1 MDKSVLIG
9 MPRRHV
15 KANDL
20 KNLPAA
26 TISSPAVNAEYF
38 NTLSNKPS
46 PAARNAD
53 LASQRAAGPTNKPVN
68 GSPSARKPSTPKTPT
83 SPLSRRT
90 NTVATQGADKGKKQI
105 TKLVKFGVCAVCETR
120 GQCMVNVPKYC
131 NRCALKSVNENLN
144 KGDLREAAVACNH
157 LVQLVSRDE
166 AVREITVGE
175 NSALQTRCDDARAR
189 VQEATRLSNIRDLF
203 RAAHCGDVTKI
214 AELAASDLDVTTSV
228 GALEWVPSQGFLT
241 TRAVLRGFTAVH
253 YACMAFTGLEVDD
266 KKEALVKLVEGLGL
280 DPHVP
285 AEDGRLPMHIA
296 VNELPCLNYL
306 IYKQQGNVE
315 WRDGDDRT
323 VLHHAALYGGL
334 EARIF
339 LIGVCEAD
347 HTVQDRFNKTPVDYN
362 PDVARLVRKK
372 RSLKVMC
379 AFFKN
384 VIVMKCF
391 YMMKKHKKD
400 PPYMLKFVPTD
411 ERKQN
416 IVLAARVTRRIL
428 YKDWHDHGH
437 PRLLKPW
444 SSLLHEKSGISLE
457 SELSRLS
464 SLDWTNALEWTWYI
478 AHESPSCLSPVDGPV
493 WEIWCG
499 GPGDFDQD
507 PSLVKQEADEDLNM
521 TMAEQGKSLTVS
533 TFVVHYDARIVYKLE
548 SRPPTA
554 EHDLQNRVRT
564 PKDKRLRTRKPN
576 ISLLSDGIKDVGVKD
591 DQSDISRTGS
601 MWSRVGS
608 FTRALSF
615 TRVLSGT
622 SQAPSTDSKGVA
634 AQSTPL
640 SAAASLSR
648 VFSFS
653 KAPTTTQSTDAGNEG
668 GSSGEDVSLGAKA
681 IAATFSRSFSLSKR
695 TKGTGD
701 VPQAAFESVPRRLGS
716 TGFDSPIPPAPPPE
730 ERTTLS
736 VLRAG
741 ASFKRAIFPPS
752 AVD

>member
-1 MDKSVLIG
+1 M
-9 MPRRHV
+9 
-15 KANDL
+15 
-20 KNLPAA
+20 
-26 TISSPAVNAEYF
+26 
-38 NTLSNKPS
+38 
-46 PAARNAD
+46 
-53 LASQRAAGPTNKPVN
+53 
-68 GSPSARKPSTPKTPT
+68 
-83 SPLSRRT
+83 
-90 NTVATQGADKGKKQI
+90 
-105 TKLVKFGVCAVCETR
+105 
-120 GQCMVNVPKYC
+120 
-131 NRCALKSVNENLN
+131 
-144 KGDLREAAVACNH
+144 
-157 LVQLVSRDE
+157 
-166 AVREITVGE
+166 
-175 NSALQTRCDDARAR
+175 
-189 VQEATRLSNIRDLF
+189 
-203 RAAHCGDVTKI
+203 
-214 AELAASDLDVTTSV
+214 
-228 GALEWVPSQGFLT
+228 
-241 TRAVLRGFTAVH
+241 
-253 YACMAFTGLEVDD
+253 
-266 KKEALVKLVEGLGL
+266 
-280 DPHVP
+280 
-285 AEDGRLPMHIA
+285 
-296 VNELPCLNYL
+296 
-306 IYKQQGNVE
+306 
-315 WRDGDDRT
+315 
-323 VLHHAALYGGL
+323 
-334 EARIF
+334 
-339 LIGVCEAD
+339 
-347 HTVQDRFNKTPVDYN
+347 
-362 PDVARLVRKK
+362 
-372 RSLKVMC
+372 
-379 AFFKN
+379 
-384 VIVMKCF
+384 
-391 YMMKKHKKD
+391 
-400 PPYMLKFVPTD
+400 
-411 ERKQN
+411 
-416 IVLAARVTRRIL
+416 
-428 YKDWHDHGH
+428 
-437 PRLLKPW
+437 
-444 SSLLHEKSGISLE
+444 
-457 SELSRLS
+457 
-464 SLDWTNALEWTWYI
+464 
-478 AHESPSCLSPVDGPV
+478 DGPV